1 MSRID
6 AVVKRETKYIALFVL
21 LFSVIME
28 AVFLIV
34 GKWDVPVLLGNLLG
48 GCVAVL
54 NFFLMGLT
62 VQKAV
67 KQDEKDARRSVKASQ
82 ALRMFLLIV
91 TAGVGYYVSFF
102 NIISVLVPLFFPRIA
117 IALKPL
123 VDRDFKREL
132 KEEKEKT
139 KNNGGKGE

>member
-21 LFSVIME
+21 LFSVVME
-28 AVFLIV
+28 AVFLII
-34 GKWDVPVLLGNLLG
+34 GKWDIYVLFGNLLG
-48 GCVAVL
+48 GSVAVL

-67 KQDEKDARRSVKASQ
+67 KQEEKDARSSVKASQ
-82 ALRMFLLIV
+82 GLRMFLLIV
-91 TAGVGYYVSFF
+91 TAGVGYYVPFF
-102 NIISVLVPLFFPRIA
+102 NIIAVLVPLFFPRIA

-123 VDRDFKREL
+123 VDKEFKKEL
-132 KEEKEKT
+132 REEKQ

>member
-28 AVFLIV
+28 AVFLII
-34 GKWDVPVLLGNLLG
+34 GKWDIYVLFGNLLG
-48 GCVAVL
+48 GSVAVL

-67 KQDEKDARRSVKASQ
+67 KQEEKDARSSVKASQ
-82 ALRMFLLIV
+82 GLRMFLLIV
-91 TAGVGYYVSFF
+91 TAGVGYYVPFF
-102 NIISVLVPLFFPRIA
+102 NIIAVLVPLFFPRIA

-123 VDRDFKREL
+123 VDKEFKKEL
-132 KEEKEKT
+132 REEKQ